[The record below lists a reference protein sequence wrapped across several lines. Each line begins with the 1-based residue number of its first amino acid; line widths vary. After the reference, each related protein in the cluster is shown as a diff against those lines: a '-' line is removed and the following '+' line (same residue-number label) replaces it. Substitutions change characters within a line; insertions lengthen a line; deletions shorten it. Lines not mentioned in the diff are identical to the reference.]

1 MERQWNGK
9 NVLVSGAENEI
20 GRAVARMFASHG
32 ARIAVAAPVREEAEK
47 VVAEIS
53 ESGGEAIAFSADPA
67 DVDQVR
73 RMVRCVTETL
83 GSIDILVNNAGGDNL
98 HAVGI
103 VKAFSESEPAQ
114 WAPFLESV
122 LRGTIA
128 TIRYVLPQMI
138 VRRTGRIVNL
148 VSVAGV
154 SGLQGAPIR
163 SAVEGGIIALTRSL
177 AMDCGACN
185 ICVNSIASG
194 AIQMKPGP
202 ESTIG
207 GSVFGRSG
215 TPEEVAKLVC
225 FLCSEDAGYITGQ
238 NYIIDG
244 GCILGPKEE

>member
-9 NVLVSGAENEI
+9 NVLVTGAENEI

-98 HAVGI
+98 HAVGT
-103 VKAFSESEPAQ
+103 VRAFSESEPAQ

-148 VSVAGV
+148 VSVAD
-154 SGLQGAPIR
+154 
-163 SAVEGGIIALTRSL
+163 AL
-177 AMDCGACN
+177 
-185 ICVNSIASG
+185 
-194 AIQMKPGP
+194 
-202 ESTIG
+202 
-207 GSVFGRSG
+207 GRSPSVVSRMCVEIAG
-215 TPEEVAKLVC
+215 QTFTEMLTQARMEMARHLLNQVEYHVYDVSEAVGYTNAKNFTRAYKKYWGCTPRELRSGE
-225 FLCSEDAGYITGQ
+225 
-238 NYIIDG
+238 
-244 GCILGPKEE
+244 KEG